1 MAMLNNQRVYA
12 FAMKI
17 ANKHKK
23 LSSNKGVCE
32 RRVDFRPPIFF
43 ARVKVMDAKKPLGY
57 SWNARDFSI
66 IFPHQRAQLG
76 YTQYPVMAGPERR
89 PVRYLG
95 TRKGLPGHK
104 KMRSSAISLE
114 GGDYC
119 SWEVYQ
125 WTDHNQ

>member
-57 SWNARDFSI
+57 SGMQGIFQSFFPINGHSWGIPSI
-66 IFPHQRAQLG
+66 LSWQDRREGLFDIWAQEKACLA
-76 YTQYPVMAGPERR
+76 T
-89 PVRYLG
+89 
-95 TRKGLPGHK
+95 K
-104 KMRSSAISLE
+104 K
-114 GGDYC
+114 
-119 SWEVYQ
+119 
-125 WTDHNQ
+125 